1 MAPDLWGHPS
11 DDDEEDDD
19 AGPISQGKNADHAL
33 IIERNFDADLRRRFE
48 FFSYRNAAEILAR
61 SFPEQF
67 ADLIRALQTMAVTRE
82 MIRMPGGSKG
92 PIAKH
97 VDTLF
102 PEDWVETRIAADLHV
117 RLLHAKRTTQNPV
130 LREYSREGYLDGH
143 RIDFVKGRVAL
154 DLEWNSKD
162 QTYDRDLY
170 AFSAFYDAGA
180 IDVGVIITRGFRMDT
195 AYFRSL
201 GKVLRKDGSEGGEE
215 VYRKFGA
222 STTWMGKLLYRLD
235 AGRNGGC
242 PVLAIGIT
250 PDSVT

>member
-1 MAPDLWGHPS
+1 MSDV
-11 DDDEEDDD
+11 DDDLEADDVSSGKIAD
-19 AGPISQGKNADHAL
+19 SPSVIEATFPASLQGK
-33 IIERNFDADLRRRFE
+33 FE
-48 FFSYRNAAEILAR
+48 IFSYRNAAAILAH
-61 SFPEQF
+61 SFPAQF
-67 ADLIRALQTMAVTRE
+67 SSIINGLEAFTITKS

-92 PIAKH
+92 LIAKY

-102 PEDWVETRIAADLHV
+102 TEEQGWTEARITADLHV
-117 RLLHAKRTTQNPV
+117 KLLHAKRKDAV
-130 LREYSREGYLDGH
+130 LSEYKREGFLDGH
-143 RIDFVKGRVAL
+143 RIDFLNGRVAL

-170 AFSAFYDAGA
+170 AFSAFYEAGA
-180 IDVGVIITRGFRMDT
+180 IDVGVILTRGSSLDNSF
-195 AYFRSL
+195 FRSL
-201 GKVLRKDGSEGGEE
+201 GKVLQKDGTDGSDE

-250 PDSVT
+250 PNCVE